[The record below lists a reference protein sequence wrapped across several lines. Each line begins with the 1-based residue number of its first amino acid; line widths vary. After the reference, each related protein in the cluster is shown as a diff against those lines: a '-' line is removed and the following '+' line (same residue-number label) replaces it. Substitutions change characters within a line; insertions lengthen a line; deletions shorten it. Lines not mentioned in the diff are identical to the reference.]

1 MTNDKLD
8 KIAEILGEVFGRVL
22 VVFGLL
28 ALKTWLLVLILGW
41 LGVTALGFWK
51 AMVVILLIEFILTD
65 TKRKK

>member
-1 MTNDKLD
+1 
-8 KIAEILGEVFGRVL
+8 
-22 VVFGLL
+22 
-28 ALKTWLLVLILGW
+28 LGW